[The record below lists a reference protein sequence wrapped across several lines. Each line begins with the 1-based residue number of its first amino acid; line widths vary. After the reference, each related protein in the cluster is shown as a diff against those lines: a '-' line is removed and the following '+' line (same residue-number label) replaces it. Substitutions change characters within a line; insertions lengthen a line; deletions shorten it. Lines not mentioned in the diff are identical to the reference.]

1 MAIQEVKPTGYTV
14 EQAARIFSKSRQ
26 FIYKRANEQ
35 KLKIVKLSER
45 SSLVTRDSMVSYA
58 EQCGLPITF

>member
-14 EQAARIFSKSRQ
+14 EQAARIFSKNRQ
-26 FIYKRANEQ
+26 FIYKRAKEN

-58 EQCGLPITF
+58 EQCGLPVTF

>member
-1 MAIQEVKPTGYTV
+1 MQSQQVKPTGYTV

-26 FIYKRANEQ
+26 FIYKRAKEN

-58 EQCGLPITF
+58 EQCGLPVTF

>member
-1 MAIQEVKPTGYTV
+1 MSSESIKPAGYTV

-26 FIYKRANEQ
+26 FIYKRAKEQ
-35 KLKIVKLSER
+35 RLKIVKLSER
-45 SSLVTRDSMVSYA
+45 SSLVTRDSMVTYA

>member
-26 FIYKRANEQ
+26 FIYKRAKEN
-35 KLKIVKLSER
+35 KLKIVKLSVR

-58 EQCGLPITF
+58 EQCGLPVTF

>member
-45 SSLVTRDSMVSYA
+45 SSLVTRDSMVTYA

>member
-1 MAIQEVKPTGYTV
+1 MANQDLKPSGYTV

-26 FIYKRANEQ
+26 FIYRRAKEQ
-35 KLKIVKLSER
+35 KLRIVKLSER
-45 SSLVTRDSMVSYA
+45 SSLVTRDSMVNYA